1 MNTTRSAVPDAY
13 DVIVAGGG
21 TAGVSAACA
30 AAAAG
35 ARVLI
40 LERAASLGGAST
52 LRNVLGYCGLY
63 TCTPAPRRAVGGV
76 ATQVLGLLDGLGGV
90 SGHRA
95 VPGQWVVP
103 ILDPEA
109 VKFALDQ
116 LAASCGVEVLV
127 GCTVLAATRDGDQI
141 AEVEYVDFGGQRH
154 DVRAGAFVDATGDA
168 TLAALGGAV
177 VRIGQNGRMQ
187 TATLSARYGGVDPRL
202 QVEDIRAAIRSA
214 LHTEGL
220 PLTSSWGFIGRLPI
234 SGDLIAYLAD
244 EDLNAL
250 DAAAY
255 SAATADGRRQ
265 AWAYLLVLRGLP
277 GSRHAHL
284 VSTGPEL
291 GIRQSRHL
299 DAVTPLRDDV
309 LRTGHIPSD
318 TVALAAWPSEYHPGA
333 GAATRWTDIG
343 GDGAFG
349 ITLDNLRSR
358 NTVNLFGAGRVLG
371 GELHAGASVRV
382 LGTAFAT
389 GQAAGVAAATFA
401 DLPRAEQAARTRTEL
416 DRQGACLT
424 L

>member
-1 MNTTRSAVPDAY
+1 MSEDAF

-21 TAGVSAACA
+21 TAGVAAACA

-63 TCTPAPRRAVGGV
+63 TCTGNPRQAVGGV
-76 ATQVLGLLDGLGGV
+76 ANQVLGLLDGLGGV

-95 VPGQWVVP
+95 LPGHWIVP

-116 LAASCGVEVLV
+116 LAASCGVQVLL
-127 GCTVLAATRDGDQI
+127 GCSVLDVTRDGDQL
-141 AEVEYVDFGGQRH
+141 AEVEYIDFGGQRRH
-154 DVRAGAFVDATGDA
+154 VGAHAFVDATGDA
-168 TLAALGGAV
+168 TLAALSQAAA
-177 VRIGQNGRMQ
+177 RIGQDGRLQ
-187 TATLSARYGGVDPRL
+187 TATLSARYGGVDPYL
-202 QVEDIRAAIRSA
+202 PVEDIRAAIRDA
-214 LHTEGL
+214 LHTEQL
-220 PLTSSWGFIGRLPI
+220 PLTSSWGFIGRLPV

-244 EDLNAL
+244 EDLDPL

-255 SAATADGRRQ
+255 SAATAHGRRQ
-265 AWAYLLVLRGLP
+265 AWAYLEVLRRLP
-277 GSRHAHL
+277 GSRRAHL

-299 DAVTPLRDDV
+299 EAIAPLQDQA
-309 LRTGHIPSD
+309 LRTGHIPPD

-333 GAATRWTDIG
+333 GDVTQWTDIG

-358 NTVNLFGAGRVLG
+358 NTANLFGAGRVLG
-371 GELHAGASVRV
+371 GDLHAGASVRV
-382 LGTAFAT
+382 LGTAFAS
-389 GQAAGVAAATFA
+389 GQAAGVAAAAWA
-401 DLPRAEQAARTRTEL
+401 DLPRADLSAWTRTEL
-416 DRQGACLT
+416 DRQGAYLT